1 MARFEFQR
9 RGMLYVISAPSGG
22 GKSVVVQSL
31 LAANPGLTYSV
42 SVTSR
47 APRPGEVNGREYHF
61 VSRDEFEQMIRDDV
75 FYEWAE
81 VHGNFYGTR
90 EATVREALER
100 GTDVVLDIDIQGG
113 MSVKWRS
120 PDAVLLFLMPPSLD
134 VLEQRLRARKTDAE
148 EQIRIRLENAR
159 REMEYWR
166 FYDYVVVNDV
176 LDQTIRSATDI
187 LDAERNRTRRLRL
200 IDQS

>member
-1 MARFEFQR
+1 MSGFEFQR

-22 GKSVVVQSL
+22 GKSVVVQGL
-31 LAANPGLTYSV
+31 LKSNPGLTYSV

-61 VSRDEFEQMIRDDV
+61 VSRAEFEQMIRDDV

-90 EATVREALER
+90 ESTVREALER

-120 PDAVLLFLMPPSLD
+120 PDAVLLFLMPPSFD
-134 VLEQRLRARKTDAE
+134 VLEQRLRARKTDSD

-176 LDQTIRSATDI
+176 LDATIRSATDI
-187 LDAERNRTRRLRL
+187 LEAERNRTRRIRL
-200 IDQS
+200 LEKS

>member
-1 MARFEFQR
+1 MAQYQFQR

-22 GKSVVVQSL
+22 GKSVVVQRL
-31 LAANPGLTYSV
+31 LASNPALTYSV

-47 APRPGEVNGREYHF
+47 APRPGEVDGREYHF
-61 VSRDEFEQMIRDDV
+61 VDRARFEQMIRDDV

-81 VHGNFYGTR
+81 VHGNFYGTQ
-90 EATVREALER
+90 ESTVREALDR
-100 GTDVVLDIDIQGG
+100 GRDVVLDIDIQGG

-120 PDAVLLFLMPPSLD
+120 PDAVLLFLMPPSTE
-134 VLEQRLRARKTDAE
+134 VLEQRLRARKTDSE

-159 REMEYWR
+159 REMDYWR

-176 LDQTIRSATDI
+176 LDQTVQSALNVI
-187 LDAERNRTRRLRL
+187 EAESHRARRLRL
-200 IDQS
+200 QEK

>member
-1 MARFEFQR
+1 MALYNFQR

-22 GKSVVVQSL
+22 GKSVVVQQL
-31 LAANPGLTYSV
+31 LATMPGLTYSV

-47 APRPGEVNGREYHF
+47 PMRPGEVDGREYQF
-61 VSRDEFEQMIRDDV
+61 VKREEFEQMIRDDL

-90 EATVREALER
+90 ESTVREALDR
-100 GTDVVLDIDIQGG
+100 GTDVLLDIDIQGG

-120 PDAVLLFLMPPSLD
+120 PDAVLLFLMPPSMEI
-134 VLEQRLRARKTDAE
+134 LEQRLRARKTDSD

-159 REMEYWR
+159 REMDFWR
-166 FYDYVVVNDV
+166 FYDFVVVNDV
-176 LDQTIRSATDI
+176 LEQTVQSAKNI
-187 LDAERNRTRRLRL
+187 LEAERHRARRLR
-200 IDQS
+200 QFEK

>member
-1 MARFEFQR
+1 
-9 RGMLYVISAPSGG
+9 MLYVISAPSGG
-22 GKSVVVQSL
+22 GKSVVVQGL
-31 LAANPGLTYSV
+31 LSSNPRLTYSV

-61 VSRDEFEQMIRDDV
+61 VSRAEFELMIRDDV

-90 EATVREALER
+90 ESAVREALDR

-120 PDAVLLFLMPPSLD
+120 PDAILLFLMPPSFEI
-134 VLEQRLRARKTDAE
+134 LEQRLLARNTDSD

-176 LDQTIRSATDI
+176 LDETIRSATDI
-187 LDAERNRTRRLRL
+187 LEAERNRTRRLRL
-200 IDQS
+200 IEKS

>member
-22 GKSVVVQSL
+22 GKSVVVQGL
-31 LAANPGLTYSV
+31 LKSNPGLTYSV

-47 APRPGEVNGREYHF
+47 APRPGETQGREYHF
-61 VSRDEFEQMIRDDV
+61 VERAEFEEMIRDDV

-90 EATVREALER
+90 ESTVREALDR

-134 VLEQRLRARKTDAE
+134 VLEQRLRARKTDSD
-148 EQIRIRLENAR
+148 EQIRVRLENAR
-159 REMEYWR
+159 REIEYWR
-166 FYDYVVVNDV
+166 FYDYVAINDM
-176 LDQTIRSATDI
+176 LEHTIRSATEI
-187 LDAERNRTRRLRL
+187 LEAERGRARRLRL
-200 IDQS
+200 VEK